1 MNFFIDDLIGIGSKN
16 YGMLETN
23 FIYAIVFQFGDG
35 GDGGGVVLRGIKWG
49 ENAFSIANDVLKLYF
64 DAEDIKIFA
73 FKVSPKGYI
82 YIRLDKVSQK

>member
-1 MNFFIDDLIGIGSKN
+1 M
-16 YGMLETN
+16 
-23 FIYAIVFQFGDG
+23 
-35 GDGGGVVLRGIKWG
+35 LRGIKWG